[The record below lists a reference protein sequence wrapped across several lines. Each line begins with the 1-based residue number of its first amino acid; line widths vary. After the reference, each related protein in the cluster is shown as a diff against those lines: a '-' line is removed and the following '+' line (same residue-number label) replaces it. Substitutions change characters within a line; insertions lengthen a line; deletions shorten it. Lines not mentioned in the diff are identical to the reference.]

1 MRTFTES
8 VSSAGLSVPLSPE
21 TNASI
26 KDNERVGRHIAVK
39 LFIAKARPFRQRFG
53 AESRERGICYTV
65 NFV

>member
-26 KDNERVGRHIAVK
+26 KDNERVGPHIAVK